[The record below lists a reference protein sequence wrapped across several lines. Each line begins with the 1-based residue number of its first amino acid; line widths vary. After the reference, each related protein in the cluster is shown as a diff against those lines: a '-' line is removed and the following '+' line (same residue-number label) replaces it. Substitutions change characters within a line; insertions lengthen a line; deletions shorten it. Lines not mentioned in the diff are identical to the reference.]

1 MRYIEC
7 CYSSTSSS
15 HLKRFYLSLVLTFFV
30 GICHAQSIEKL
41 DSGLIG
47 TIMLMALVIVV
58 ILILFVLRLFKV
70 LNVISHRKKEIE
82 KDKFLR
88 FVEQL
93 NEEELA
99 YLRTKQR
106 SFDYQLQGD
115 ELGSSLP
122 IENERQLISHVYND
136 LHHSPMFDKKKS
148 RIPQLEIDSGLKQVI
163 IAFLGSSVF
172 WLIFGTL
179 IGQYLG
185 LKFVWPDL
193 DHQAWLSFGRLRP
206 VHTNAVFWGWASM
219 GMLGLGH
226 FVVSRTSNA
235 PLYSSRLSWLSLG
248 LINLSVLIGSLLL
261 MNGVNN
267 GGGEYREYIW
277 PIAMMFAIGL
287 FLCFYNFIKTVAN
300 RTTTEIYVS
309 NWYVLGA
316 CMWTLILMAIGYLP
330 FYQNGLGETIIQG
343 YYMHQGV
350 GMWFMTFTLGLV
362 YYFLPQSLNK
372 PIYSYSL
379 GVLAFWTQMLFYT
392 LLGTHH
398 FIFSPL
404 PWPLQ
409 TIAIVFSMG
418 MLIPVI
424 AGTTNF
430 LMTFKGA
437 WSNLKTSYVLPF
449 LLVGVLFYFVGS
461 AQGTMQAFRYS
472 NLVWHFND
480 FNVAHSH
487 MTMYGII
494 TFFLWG
500 GIYYLL
506 PRITGKRPAEL
517 WVGAHFWI
525 ALMGLII
532 YMWSLMIGGTLKG
545 MSWLEHKP
553 FIESVVLMVPY
564 WLWRAIGGTMMF
576 LSHLIF
582 AWNFI
587 QMAWLKQEMPV
598 PDRILSKLSLETTN

>member
-1 MRYIEC
+1 MRYTI
-7 CYSSTSSS
+7 CYYLSASGS
-15 HLKRFYLSLVLTFFV
+15 HLKRFYLCLFLIFFV
-30 GICHAQSIEKL
+30 SICHAQSIEKL

-47 TIMLMALVIVV
+47 TIVLMALVIAV

-70 LNVISHRKKEIE
+70 INVISRRKKEIE
-82 KDKFLR
+82 KDEFLR
-88 FVEQL
+88 LVEQL

-99 YLRTKQR
+99 FLRSKQQ
-106 SFDYQLQGD
+106 SFDYKLQGD
-115 ELGSSLP
+115 EIGSSLP
-122 IENERQLISHVYND
+122 INNERQLISQVNND

-148 RIPQLEIDSGLKQVI
+148 RIPRLEIDRVLKQVV

-235 PLYSSRLSWLSLG
+235 PLYSTRLSWLSLG
-248 LINLSVLIGSLLL
+248 LINMSVLIGSLSL

-277 PIAMMFAIGL
+277 PIAMMFTLGL
-287 FLCFYNFIKTVAN
+287 LLCFYNFIKTIAN

-316 CMWTLILMAIGYLP
+316 CMWTLILLTIGYLP

-392 LLGTHH
+392 LIGTHH

-404 PWPLQ
+404 PWSLQ

-449 LLVGVLFYFVGS
+449 FLVGVLFYFVGS
-461 AQGTMQAFRYS
+461 VQGTMQAFRYS

-506 PRITGKRPAEL
+506 PRVTGKRPSEL

-545 MSWLEHKP
+545 ISWLEHKP
-553 FIESVVLMVPY
+553 FIESVVLMAPY

-587 QMAWLKQEMPV
+587 QMAWLKPEVSV
-598 PDRILSKLSLETTN
+598 PDRILSKLSLETAN

>member
-1 MRYIEC
+1 MRYTQVTEFHQLSC
-7 CYSSTSSS
+7 SS
-15 HLKRFYLSLVLTFFV
+15 KRSLLVLILIFPGV
-30 GICHAQSIEKL
+30 VQGQSETGL
-41 DSGLIG
+41 GSGFIG
-47 TIMLMALVIVV
+47 TIVLMALVMAVV
-58 ILILFVLRLFKV
+58 LLVFVTKLFSTLTSLRKGHKEAKEVEVMGVL
-70 LNVISHRKKEIE
+70 
-82 KDKFLR
+82 
-88 FVEQL
+88 EQL
-93 NEEELA
+93 GEEELKFILSRQNA
-99 YLRTKQR
+99 LRHQVV
-106 SFDYQLQGD
+106 
-115 ELGSSLP
+115 
-122 IENERQLISHVYND
+122 IEDTNALEITEDRMIIKDVKNNLD
-136 LHHSPMFDKKKS
+136 HSPMFERKKS
-148 RIPQLEIDSGLKQVI
+148 QIPLIDISDNLKQII

-179 IGQYLG
+179 VGQYLG

-193 DHQAWLSFGRLRP
+193 DHISWLSFGRLRP
-206 VHTNAVFWGWASM
+206 VHTNAVFWGWASLA
-219 GMLGLGH
+219 MLGLGH
-226 FVVSRTSNA
+226 FVVTRTSNA
-235 PLYSSRLSWLSLG
+235 KLFSSKISWIALF
-248 LINLSVLIGSLLL
+248 LINAAVLIGTLSL
-261 MNGVNN
+261 MSGVNN

-287 FLCFYNFIKTVAN
+287 VLCLYNFTKTIAK
-300 RTTTEIYVS
+300 RTSSEIYVS
-309 NWYVLGA
+309 NWYIMGA
-316 CMWTLILMAIGYLP
+316 CMWTLILVVIGYLP

-362 YYFLPQSLNK
+362 YYFLPQALNK

-392 LLGTHH
+392 LIGTHH

-404 PWPLQ
+404 PWSLQ

-437 WSNLKTSYVLPF
+437 WSNLKSSYVLPF
-449 LLVGVLFYFVGS
+449 LLIGILFYFVGS
-461 AQGTMQAFRYS
+461 SQGTMQAFRYS

-494 TFFLWG
+494 TFFMWG

-506 PRITGKRPAEL
+506 PRVTGNRPAEL
-517 WVGAHFWI
+517 LVGAHFWI

-532 YMWSLMIGGTLKG
+532 YMWSMMIGGTLKG
-545 MSWLEHKP
+545 MSWLEHRP
-553 FIESVVLMVPY
+553 FIESVVLMAPY

-576 LSHLIF
+576 ISHLIF
-582 AWNFI
+582 AWNFL
-587 QMAWLKQEMPV
+587 QMCRKKKEV
-598 PDRILSKLSLETTN
+598 PPTERILAKFKLETA

>member
-1 MRYIEC
+1 MMLVNKK
-7 CYSSTSSS
+7 SFAALTSLFCAS
-15 HLKRFYLSLVLTFFV
+15 LSLGQSEEGLSAGIIGTLVLMAVVLAVTLLLIITRFWQLIESYSKKRVQDEQAGLKGLLENLNEAEISYVLSRNKERSFRLKGTELGGTKSPSDLKSV
-30 GICHAQSIEKL
+30 IAQS
-41 DSGLIG
+41 
-47 TIMLMALVIVV
+47 
-58 ILILFVLRLFKV
+58 
-70 LNVISHRKKEIE
+70 
-82 KDKFLR
+82 
-88 FVEQL
+88 
-93 NEEELA
+93 
-99 YLRTKQR
+99 
-106 SFDYQLQGD
+106 
-115 ELGSSLP
+115 
-122 IENERQLISHVYND
+122 ENDV
-136 LHHSPMFDKKKS
+136 HHSPMFDRKQQSVPRMDIDASFK
-148 RIPQLEIDSGLKQVI
+148 RII
-163 IAFLGSSVF
+163 IAFVGSAVV

-179 IGQYLG
+179 VGQYLG

-193 DHQAWLSFGRLRP
+193 DHVSWLSFGRLRP
-206 VHTNAVFWGWASM
+206 IHTNAVFWGWASLA
-219 GMLGLGH
+219 MLGLGH
-226 FVVSRTSNA
+226 FVVARTSNTR
-235 PLYSSRLSWLSLG
+235 LYSEKLARMSLI
-248 LINLSVLIGSLLL
+248 LINASVLFGTLSL
-261 MNGVNN
+261 MNGINN

-277 PIAMMFAIGL
+277 PIALLFALGL
-287 FLCFYNFIKTVAN
+287 ALSLYNFVKTIAN
-300 RTTTEIYVS
+300 RKTGEIYVS
-309 NWYVLGA
+309 NWYIMGA
-316 CMWTLILMAIGYLP
+316 CTWTLILVMIGYLP
-330 FYQNGLGETIIQG
+330 NYQNGLGETIIQG

-392 LLGTHH
+392 LIGTHH

-404 PWPLQ
+404 PWSLQ

-437 WSNLKTSYVLPF
+437 WTSLKTSYVLPF

-494 TFFLWG
+494 TFFMWG

-506 PRITGKRPAEL
+506 PRITGNRPSEL
-517 WVGAHFWI
+517 MVGAHFWM
-525 ALMGLII
+525 ALIGLII

-545 MSWLEHKP
+545 MSWLNHEP
-553 FIESVVLMVPY
+553 FLNSVVLMAPY

-576 LSHLIF
+576 LSHLVFGI
-582 AWNFI
+582 NF
-587 QMAWLKQEMPV
+587 LKMIIPAKAVTPLASITAKYQ
-598 PDRILSKLSLETTN
+598 LQQQKA

>member
-1 MRYIEC
+1 MRYIQF
-7 CYSSTSSS
+7 SGWTRTV
-15 HLKRFYLSLVLTFFV
+15 HLNKKVLLAFVSIHLS
-30 GICHAQSIEKL
+30 GAIQAQTGDSL
-41 DSGLIG
+41 GSGLIG
-47 TIMLMALVIVV
+47 TIVLMALVIAV
-58 ILILFVLRLFKV
+58 ILVLFMARLMQILTTIKNKGQKV
-70 LNVISHRKKEIE
+70 ERQKLMRT
-82 KDKFLR
+82 L
-88 FVEQL
+88 EQL
-93 NEEELA
+93 DQEELA
-99 YLRTKQR
+99 YLRSRQEVLERPIEGT
-106 SFDYQLQGD
+106 
-115 ELGSSLP
+115 ELGGNQE
-122 IENERQLISHVYND
+122 IVDNRHVITKAKSEVHY
-136 LHHSPMFDKKKS
+136 SPMFDKKKS
-148 RIPQLEIDSGLKQVI
+148 AVSILEIPGSLQRII
-163 IAFLGSSVF
+163 IAFLGSATI

-179 IGQYLG
+179 VGQYLG

-219 GMLGLGH
+219 AMLGLGH

-235 PLYSSRLSWLSLG
+235 PIYSTRLSWIAWF
-248 LINLSVLIGSLLL
+248 LINSAVLIGSLSL
-261 MNGVNN
+261 MNGINN

-277 PIAMMFAIGL
+277 PIAGLFAIGL
-287 FLCFYNFIKTVAN
+287 LICLYNFVKTIAS
-300 RTTTEIYVS
+300 RKTPEIYVS
-309 NWYVLGA
+309 NWYIMGA
-316 CMWTLILMAIGYLP
+316 CLWTLILVLIGYLP

-362 YYFLPQSLNK
+362 YYFLPQALNK
-372 PIYSYSL
+372 PIHSYSL

-392 LLGTHH
+392 LIGTHH

-404 PWPLQ
+404 PWSLQ

-430 LMTFKGA
+430 LMTMKGA
-437 WSNLKTSYVLPF
+437 WSNLKSSYVLPF
-449 LLVGVLFYFVGS
+449 LLIGVLFYFVGS

-494 TFFLWG
+494 TFMMWG
-500 GIYYLL
+500 GVYYLL

-517 WVGAHFWI
+517 LVGAHFWI
-525 ALMGLII
+525 ALMGLVI
-532 YMWSLMIGGTLKG
+532 YMWSLMIGGTFRG
-545 MSWLEHKP
+545 MSWLRQDP
-553 FIESVVLMVPY
+553 FLESVVMMAPY

-576 LSHLIF
+576 VSHLIF
-582 AWNFI
+582 AWNFV
-587 QMAWLKQEMPV
+587 QMTFSGKV
-598 PDRILSKLSLETTN
+598 PTIEERVLTKFSMETA